1 MPTQQVDS
9 SVGHQPA
16 VVRPLAFGPV
26 GFFLPGLDVLESL
39 TKRME
44 AAAARVNFRVDA

>member
-16 VVRPLAFGPV
+16 AVRSPAFGLA
-26 GFFLPGLDVLESL
+26 GFFLVNL
-39 TKRME
+39 R
-44 AAAARVNFRVDA
+44 AAA